1 MDSPGD
7 AAVAERR
14 LRTERRS
21 RPTTRAKPALR
32 VIPPRAADTQIDPGD
47 LKNPALYINRELS
60 WLEFNERVLAQATDP
75 AHPLLERLKFLSI
88 VGTNLDEFFMIRVAT
103 TLKKLREGIEDV
115 APDGYNTEQQL
126 YAMRSRARKQIEDQ
140 ASCWNELR
148 ELLAAEHIRF
158 LERDAWTPQMREFLG
173 AYFTREICPVLT
185 PLAFDPGHPFPLI
198 SNLSK
203 NFAVVVRHGNRT
215 KFARVKLPDV
225 LPRFIQL
232 PESLSAG
239 NGQAFVF
246 LEDVIHANM
255 QELFPGTQVKSAH
268 LFRVIRDADLEIE
281 QDEADDLLETVD
293 RSLKQL
299 RHGAISLLQVDAA
312 MPARVLNILAENFE
326 VTEEVILRTAY
337 RVGFGDW
344 MELTKIHRPE
354 LKYPPFSPRA
364 LWRHDEDP
372 EVLFDQLRYQD
383 VLVHLPYQSFGSV
396 EAFLRAAVKDP
407 HVIAIKMTLYRIG
420 ANSPLINLLIQA
432 AEAGKQVAVLV
443 ELKARFDERNNIIWA
458 KRLES
463 HGIHVVYGFADLK
476 THGKLCLVVRQE
488 GDGVQRYVHTSTGNS
503 TPETAKVYTDL
514 GYFTA
519 DPEIVSDVSDV
530 FNYLT
535 GYSNQKE
542 YRAMLVAPVQLRTRL
557 CELIN
562 REAEHAKAGRPAQM
576 ILKVN
581 AITDDQMIRML
592 YRASQAGVRIDLIV
606 RGICSLR
613 PGIPGVSDH
622 IRVRSIVGRFLEHSR
637 IFWFNNGGHEEMYI
651 GSADLM
657 ERNLDRRV
665 ETLNPIRDIEIV
677 EHLRDVVLHAYL
689 QDTERAMVLDSAG
702 HYSKPFSTDGPFDSQ
717 HFLLQHYTEARND

>member
-60 WLEFNERVLAQATDP
+60 WLEFNQRVLAQATDP
-75 AHPLLERLKFLSI
+75 AHPLLERVKFLSI

-103 TLKKLREGIEDV
+103 TQKKLREGIEDV

-140 ASCWNELR
+140 ATCWNELR

-158 LERDAWTPQMREFLG
+158 LERDEWTPQMREFLG
-173 AYFTREICPVLT
+173 AYFSREICPVLT

-232 PESLSAG
+232 PENLSAG
-239 NGQAFVF
+239 DGQTFVF

-299 RHGAISLLQVDAA
+299 RHGAIALLQVDAA

-326 VTEEVILRTAY
+326 VTEDVILRTAY

-344 MELTKIHRPE
+344 MQLTKVHRPE

-396 EAFLRAAVKDP
+396 EALLQSRREGPTRHRDQDDALPDRRELAVDQSADPGGRSRQAGRGAGGAQGALRRAEQHHLGEAAGIARHPCGVRLRRPEDARQAVPRRAAGRGRHP
-407 HVIAIKMTLYRIG
+407 
-420 ANSPLINLLIQA
+420 
-432 AEAGKQVAVLV
+432 AVRAH
-443 ELKARFDERNNIIWA
+443 E
-458 KRLES
+458 
-463 HGIHVVYGFADLK
+463 H
-476 THGKLCLVVRQE
+476 RQLQP
-488 GDGVQRYVHTSTGNS
+488 GDGQGLHR
-503 TPETAKVYTDL
+503 PR
-514 GYFTA
+514 
-519 DPEIVSDVSDV
+519 VSS
-530 FNYLT
+530 
-535 GYSNQKE
+535 
-542 YRAMLVAPVQLRTRL
+542 P
-557 CELIN
+557 
-562 REAEHAKAGRPAQM
+562 
-576 ILKVN
+576 
-581 AITDDQMIRML
+581 
-592 YRASQAGVRIDLIV
+592 
-606 RGICSLR
+606 
-613 PGIPGVSDH
+613 
-622 IRVRSIVGRFLEHSR
+622 
-637 IFWFNNGGHEEMYI
+637 
-651 GSADLM
+651 
-657 ERNLDRRV
+657 
-665 ETLNPIRDIEIV
+665 PIR
-677 EHLRDVVLHAYL
+677 RS
-689 QDTERAMVLDSAG
+689 SAT
-702 HYSKPFSTDGPFDSQ
+702 SPTCST
-717 HFLLQHYTEARND
+717 T